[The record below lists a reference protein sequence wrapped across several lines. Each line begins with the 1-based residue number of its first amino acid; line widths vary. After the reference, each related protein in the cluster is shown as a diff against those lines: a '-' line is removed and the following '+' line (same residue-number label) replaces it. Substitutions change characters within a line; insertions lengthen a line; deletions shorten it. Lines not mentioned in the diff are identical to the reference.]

1 MTKLGHSI
9 GHALHK
15 SLINNRFNPATPLP
29 PTTTISSEMSDK
41 YNDFDHYMNT
51 GGHLDDARAAFNA
64 PSTPSS
70 SPPRRPTSD
79 SDGMAIVRDILSELI
94 DDHGHEGKDLLPSTG
109 WASTPWSSLE
119 LLLAISAP
127 LLLLP
132 PPLSQDPDL
141 HQAISDTVCGVVSDQ
156 FRFGLEPLETLSEE
170 VRGGFGAVTDR
181 FLSVEKK
188 INFLSKL
195 FLSSTVEAKRQMH
208 PPSPALV
215 AALAQDVEMAPMLP
229 DPPAPVVAPVVA
241 PVAPPPAPAPV
252 APVPAPPAPPPVSKP
267 RAKKPSAPLPTPV
280 PAKAQ
285 PASAKA
291 KPPPVPSPAPVTRP
305 TPLPASKPSFA
316 SMAKT
321 PARPSLV
328 VSLRP
333 PVAGATIPQA
343 VRRSPQE
350 IVGHLNAVLSSE
362 GHQVTLSAARWTV
375 KNNLVVTAGPDT
387 TAHHL
392 ASSSHLISDCLATY
406 LSADQSPLPVQAR
419 ENCKWARLTINGI
432 PTGVSLTRG
441 PYSPSELNAALL
453 ADNPVC
459 RGLRMT
465 LPPSWVRAPASYTPG
480 STSSIVLTFEDPS
493 GDSLRSLMAERTLF
507 AFGHAGELKRWKAK
521 PRNTGK
527 GAPAAS
533 S

>member
-1 MTKLGHSI
+1 
-9 GHALHK
+9 
-15 SLINNRFNPATPLP
+15 
-29 PTTTISSEMSDK
+29 MSDK
-41 YNDFDHYMNT
+41 HNDFDHYMNT
-51 GGHLDDARAAFNA
+51 GGHREDFLNALHA
-64 PSTPSS
+64 PSTSYSSAAPHGHPSSDVRSLEFITDIFQDLVASDLGKPQLMAELLEVLNTPAALTNGLSPLHWLGLNPLVILGAPTDPDLPQLITDAVAGIIGDEVKYAVLPISNMSEDMREGFEAMSHRFDAMEKKLDFLARLTLSPPVLASKPS
-70 SPPRRPTSD
+70 SPPS
-79 SDGMAIVRDILSELI
+79 
-94 DDHGHEGKDLLPSTG
+94 
-109 WASTPWSSLE
+109 STP
-119 LLLAISAP
+119 
-127 LLLLP
+127 
-132 PPLSQDPDL
+132 
-141 HQAISDTVCGVVSDQ
+141 
-156 FRFGLEPLETLSEE
+156 
-170 VRGGFGAVTDR
+170 
-181 FLSVEKK
+181 
-188 INFLSKL
+188 
-195 FLSSTVEAKRQMH
+195 
-208 PPSPALV
+208 V
-215 AALAQDVEMAPMLP
+215 AAPAQDVEMAH
-229 DPPAPVVAPVVA
+229 PPAPSPVVAPVAA
-241 PVAPPPAPAPV
+241 PVAPPPAPAPAAV
-252 APVPAPPAPPPVSKP
+252 APVPAVPTPAPVSKP
-267 RAKKPSAPLPTPV
+267 RAKKPHAQPPTPAPTV
-280 PAKAQ
+280 VKPAPVQPAKVK
-285 PASAKA
+285 PAPA
-291 KPPPVPSPAPVTRP
+291 PTPAPVTRP
-305 TPLPASKPSFA
+305 TPPPASKPSFA

-350 IVGHLNAVLSSE
+350 IVGHLNTVLSSE
-362 GHQVTLSAARWTV
+362 GHQVTLSAARWTA

-419 ENCKWARLTINGI
+419 ENCKWARLLINGI

-441 PYSPSELNAALL
+441 PYTPSELTAALH

-465 LPPSWVRAPASYTPG
+465 LPPSWVRAPSSYAPG

-507 AFGHAGELKRWKAK
+507 AFGHSGELKRWKAK

-527 GAPAAS
+527 GTPTAS

>member
-1 MTKLGHSI
+1 MPKNYANYDHSKYLADQQHQEDCRKVF
-9 GHALHK
+9 GG
-15 SLINNRFNPATPLP
+15 SSPL
-29 PTTTISSEMSDK
+29 S
-41 YNDFDHYMNT
+41 
-51 GGHLDDARAAFNA
+51 
-64 PSTPSS
+64 SS
-70 SPPRRPTSD
+70 SPPQDFYRPPPAEEA
-79 SDGMAIVRDILSELI
+79 GMHMVRDIFSELL
-94 DDHGHEGKDLLPSTG
+94 DDHSQEGKVQFMAALLHTLNAPVVKLDGLTPLHWLGLNPLVILGAPTG
-109 WASTPWSSLE
+109 HLGP
-119 LLLAISAP
+119 
-127 LLLLP
+127 LP
-132 PPLSQDPDL
+132 PPTLPSEDPNL
-141 HQAISDTVCGVVSDQ
+141 HQTISDVVSGAVGDQ

-170 VRGGFGAVTDR
+170 VRSGFESTDNR
-181 FLSVEKK
+181 FAEIEKK
-188 INFLSKL
+188 LAFLARLS
-195 FLSSTVEAKRQMH
+195 LSSPVPASKPSS
-208 PPSPALV
+208 PPSSTPA
-215 AALAQDVEMAPMLP
+215 AALAQDVEMAHPP
-229 DPPAPVVAPVVA
+229 APAPVVAPVAA
-241 PVAPPPAPAPV
+241 PVAPPPTPAPAAV
-252 APVPAPPAPPPVSKP
+252 APVPAVPTPAPVSKP
-267 RAKKPSAPLPTPV
+267 RAKKPHAQPPTPV

-291 KPPPVPSPAPVTRP
+291 KSAPAPTPAPVTRP
-305 TPLPASKPSFA
+305 TPPPASKPSFA
-316 SMAKT
+316 FMAKT

-333 PVAGATIPQA
+333 PVAGAAIPQA

-350 IVGHLNAVLSSE
+350 IVSHLNAVLSSE
-362 GHQVTLSAARWTV
+362 GHQVSLSAARWTV

-392 ASSSHLISDCLATY
+392 ASASHLISDSLAVY

-419 ENCKWARLTINGI
+419 ENCKWARLLINGI

-441 PYSPSELNAALL
+441 PYAPSELTAALL

-507 AFGHAGELKRWKAK
+507 AFGHSGELKRWKAK

-527 GAPAAS
+527 GTPAAS